1 MVLPIEDEYL
11 KRLIESAFEVLP
23 RTEPRLKV
31 YNLFSLVKYVSNGN
45 EVSGRLNKEINGLKL
60 ELSIDI
66 KNMIDIFDK
75 IFKLDDL
82 SHDEALRFYNEYKT
96 MMLFSKFEGLNLL
109 EFFEK
114 HKIAGSV
121 LFLHRPLLVKFIN
134 KTDDA
139 YLNRFIATISEIR
152 PDIVVYYDNKDD
164 VKYTKADKEFYI
176 DGPLSTMRENFEYKY
191 TSGYNID
198 SKKFDKFDKEL
209 LSTMSV
215 LYFLDPNLNKYMINK
230 NFKRF
235 MIDEVILSRGS
246 ANTGP
251 VEFKRVVEL
260 SSGQQIYDDIGVN
273 TFLKKYINIT
283 SFLLLLGDIQP
294 LNNTNIGLLKY
305 NREAVKMGLSV
316 FLLMKVMFG
325 IKSNLL
331 TVNSYIKV
339 LKNQKI
345 PNLVM
350 KMEYF
355 YEDNILTRKTRFY
368 MQAGGYTGNT
378 FCTI

>member
-139 YLNRFIATISEIR
+139 YLNRFIETISEIR

-283 SFLLLLGDIQP
+283 SFLLLLGDVQP